1 MFVSFK
7 CDENHHNYSI
17 WCHFQVRCITAPRRI
32 DTSDPRFNP
41 QHFAECLHSIE
52 ACETM
57 RQVCF
62 LRQKHGKKNTHSR
75 WRKEKGEHDT
85 MESILVCV
93 RFLFNQSAH
102 GFYWVEGKFIGLALA
117 GPPLQPTFVKTTLA
131 RQRHRQIHF
140 NRKPSKNCSAQTKT
154 DTTSC
159 FDRVPWRDRCQ
170 RRSPGLKGAAWGAA
184 WGWRQPNT
192 FLLDS
197 RHSLTW
203 SL

>member
-1 MFVSFK
+1 MSCSSEMHHSSSTHRYIRSTFQPAAFCWMPAFDRSVWNHETSVFFK
-7 CDENHHNYSI
+7 
-17 WCHFQVRCITAPRRI
+17 
-32 DTSDPRFNP
+32 
-41 QHFAECLHSIE
+41 AE
-52 ACETM
+52 TW
-57 RQVCF
+57 
-62 LRQKHGKKNTHSR
+62 KKNTHSR